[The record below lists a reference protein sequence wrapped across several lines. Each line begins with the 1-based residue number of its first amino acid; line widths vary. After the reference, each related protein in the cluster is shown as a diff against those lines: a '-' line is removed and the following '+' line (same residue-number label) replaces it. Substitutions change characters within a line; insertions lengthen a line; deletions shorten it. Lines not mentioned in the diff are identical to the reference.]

1 MEIPSKVSLIRS
13 LAPLGLITVALVSP
27 PLRAASDE
35 PRFAGPKTCATA
47 LCHGGAG
54 EARHQFSIWSQR
66 DFHSG
71 SYATLTTARSEQ
83 IARALGAENA
93 TTDQRCAACH
103 APFAGLPAERALGQ
117 LDPRDGVSCE
127 SCHGA
132 GESWLRSH
140 TRPDYNHQ
148 LRVAAGQ
155 RDLRS
160 LYSRA
165 NACVACHQN
174 LDAPLLAAGH
184 PELLF
189 ELDGQTLAEP
199 RHWRERGSYHGAQA
213 WFVGQ
218 AVALREMS
226 AQAAKGDPQAPGF
239 AEQGNAL
246 LWLFRNLGEIDP
258 AVPSASQLSIEN
270 AKAPDALKLADAI
283 ARDGAGIEWSD
294 ALTLRCLNRLA
305 GVAGEFEQSRHKLAT
320 HARRAERLALG
331 IDRLVASL
339 DAAQTKTLEPHV
351 DQIFKLSQSA
361 LNFDPKKFAMELRA
375 FQTKLK
381 QAGLAP

>member
-1 MEIPSKVSLIRS
+1 M
-13 LAPLGLITVALVSP
+13 APLGLLTAALVSP
-27 PLRAASDE
+27 PLRAAPAE
-35 PRFAGPKTCATA
+35 PRFVGPKTCATA

-54 EARHQFSIWSQR
+54 EARHQFSIWSKR

-83 IARALGAENA
+83 IARALGANDA
-93 TTDQRCAACH
+93 TTDQRCVACH
-103 APFAGLPAERALGQ
+103 APFAGLPSERALER
-117 LDPRDGVSCE
+117 LDSRDGVSCE

-140 TRPDYNHQ
+140 TRTDYNHQ

-155 RDLRS
+155 RDLRD
-160 LYSRA
+160 LYGRA

-199 RHWRERGSYHGAQA
+199 RHWREQSSHHGAQA

-226 AQAAKGDPQAPGF
+226 AQAANGKAQAPGS
-239 AEQGNAL
+239 AEQWNAL
-246 LWLFRNLGEIDP
+246 LWLFRNLGDIDP
-258 AVPSASQLSIEN
+258 AVPSASQLPLKN
-270 AKAPDALKLADAI
+270 TKAPDALKIADAI
-283 ARDGAGIEWSD
+283 ARDAARIEWSD
-294 ALTLRCLNRLA
+294 TLTLRCLNRLA
-305 GVAGEFEQSRHKLAT
+305 SVAGDFEQAGHTRAT
-320 HARRAERLALG
+320 HTRRAERLVLG
-331 IDRLVASL
+331 IDRLLASL
-339 DAAQTKTLEPHV
+339 DPATTKPLEPHV
-351 DQIFKLSQSA
+351 DRIFKLSQSA
-361 LNFDPKKFAMELRA
+361 LNFDPKTFAKELRA
-375 FQTKLK
+375 FQAKLN